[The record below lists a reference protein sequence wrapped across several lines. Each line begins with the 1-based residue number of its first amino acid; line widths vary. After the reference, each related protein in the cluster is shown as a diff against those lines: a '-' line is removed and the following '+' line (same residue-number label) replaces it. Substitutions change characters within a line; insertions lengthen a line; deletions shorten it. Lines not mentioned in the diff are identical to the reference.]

1 MRRLAALV
9 SILAFTGLAFG
20 CATYRQDL
28 DRARKHYDENQ
39 YEKALALFRVLE
51 PDIDSLSDP
60 EQAQYAYLRGMT
72 DYRLASQQVAANV
85 SGGVVDPRRAF
96 RDNARHWL
104 AIANATEKNTPGGL
118 TPDEKKRLVDALD
131 DLNKDVYGG
140 AESTDDKAGDKK
152 DDKAKPAGDA
162 PEAKPAGDV
171 PDAEKK

>member
-1 MRRLAALV
+1 MRRVATLV
-9 SILAFTGLAFG
+9 SILAFAASAFG

-28 DRARKHYDENQ
+28 DRARKHYDQNQ

-51 PDIDSLSDP
+51 PDMDSLSDP

-85 SGGVVDPRRAF
+85 SGGVVDPRRSF

-104 AIANATEKNTPGGL
+104 AVAAATEKNTPGGL
-118 TPDEKKRLVDALD
+118 TPDERKRLTDALD

-140 AESTDDKAGDKK
+140 VEATDDKPEGDKKAEGGEKK
-152 DDKAKPAGDA
+152 DDKAAGS
-162 PEAKPAGDV
+162 
-171 PDAEKK
+171 DAEKK